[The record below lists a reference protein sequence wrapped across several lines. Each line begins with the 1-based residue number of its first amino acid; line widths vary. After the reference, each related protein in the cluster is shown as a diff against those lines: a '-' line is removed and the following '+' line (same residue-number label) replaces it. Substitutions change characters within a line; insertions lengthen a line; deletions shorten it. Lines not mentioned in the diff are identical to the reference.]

1 MANQI
6 TGTIIQ
12 IFPTQNMTSKDGSKT
27 FQRRE
32 LLMDCTRFDPYTGE
46 RGYENT
52 PIMEFSGDKC
62 IELDQF
68 KIGQVVTISFD
79 LQGSKYTQDG
89 VEKYFTRIRPYKIE
103 ARQMKTYSP
112 VGSMAH
118 NPDPFTSSAKTSV
131 EKPKN
136 DDLPF

>member
-62 IELDQF
+62 AELDRF
-68 KIGQVVTISFD
+68 KVGQVVTISFD

-89 VEKYFTRIRPYKIE
+89 VEKYFTRVRPYKIE
-103 ARQMKTYSP
+103 GKQIYNP
-112 VGSMAH
+112 VSAMAQKPEPIT
-118 NPDPFTSSAKTSV
+118 NPITAPV
-131 EKPKN
+131 EQPKGN
-136 DDLPF
+136 DGLPF